1 MAKKVKVKDKVQPF
15 KTGQLVMDKNT
26 GHFGVVRYTYAQ
38 EYGGDDY
45 SSLSILW
52 LERKG
57 QYGHE
62 SSWHDSSNFILVP
75 FDEILERAV
84 FPAML
89 FNKIFT

>member
-1 MAKKVKVKDKVQPF
+1 MKNKKESF
-15 KTGQLVMDKNT
+15 RTGQLVMDKTN
-26 GHFGVVRYTYAQ
+26 GHFGVVQYTYAQ
-38 EYGGDDY
+38 KYGGDDN

-62 SSWHDSSNFILVP
+62 SSWHNSSNFILVP

-84 FPAML
+84 LPAL
-89 FNKIFT
+89 VLHKIFS